1 VLEVDA
7 AVVVVSGI
15 VEDVSGEVVVTDD
28 GVEQA
33 ASRTIIRVR
42 RFVIQRR

>member
-1 VLEVDA
+1 VLDVEGA
-7 AVVVVSGI
+7 LVVVSGT
-15 VEDVSGEVVVTDD
+15 VVDVSGEVVVTDD
-28 GVEQA
+28 GVEQD

>member
-1 VLEVDA
+1 VLDVEGA
-7 AVVVVSGI
+7 LVVVSGT
-15 VEDVSGEVVVTDD
+15 VVDVSGEVVVTEA

-33 ASRTIIRVR
+33 ASRTIITVR

>member
-15 VEDVSGEVVVTDD
+15 VEDVSGEVVVSEA
-28 GVEQA
+28 GVEHA